1 MGRDSNAPTNDDMS
15 DEPADLNEEPP
26 TPRRFWS
33 KAIVIFVLSLVAI
46 FVLLNLAALI
56 IGS

>member
-1 MGRDSNAPTNDDMS
+1 MS
-15 DEPADLNEEPP
+15 DEPDCPNEEPP

-33 KAIVIFVLSLVAI
+33 KAIVVFVLSLVAI
-46 FVLLNLAALI
+46 FVVLNLAAFI

>member
-1 MGRDSNAPTNDDMS
+1 MS
-15 DEPADLNEEPP
+15 DEPVDQNEEPP

-56 IGS
+56 IGT